1 MEGRFK
7 MAFTYPISLDLA
19 TQKCLVVG
27 GGQVAERKILSL
39 LEQEAVI
46 TVVSPELTETLL
58 ALSQQQ
64 TINWRSAAYQTADLQ
79 GQFLVIAATNQPKIN
94 LQVARDCQAL
104 GLLVNVIDQK
114 EAGNFIVNAHFTQGD
129 LQISVSTSGVSPA
142 LARQI
147 KEQLAEEFG
156 LEYKV
161 MLEIVK
167 EARQEALATITNT
180 EKRRAFLQSLAQMDL
195 TKQLKQTSREDVQK
209 RVRKCLSSYWD

>member
-1 MEGRFK
+1 
-7 MAFTYPISLDLA
+7 MAFTYPISLDMSN
-19 TQKCLVVG
+19 QKCLVVG
-27 GGQVAERKILSL
+27 GGKVAERKVADL
-39 LEQEAVI
+39 LEQGAQIEI
-46 TVVSPELTETLL
+46 VSPKLTETLQTLYQQKQLSWRQEVYQAAQL
-58 ALSQQQ
+58 A
-64 TINWRSAAYQTADLQ
+64 
-79 GQFLVIAATNQPKIN
+79 GKFLVIAATDQPKIN
-94 LQVARDCQAL
+94 LQIARDCQAL

-129 LQISVSTSGVSPA
+129 LQIAVSTGGVSPA

-156 LEYKV
+156 PEYKT

-167 EARQEALATITNT
+167 EARQEALATITNA

-195 TKQLKQTSREDVQK
+195 TEQLKQTSQEDVQK